1 MEILSVSQQLEDLW
15 RLTIALE
22 IQAERE
28 ANRAYVAFQKEKN
41 GKLSETW
48 HRVDLANYN
57 HKRTKQLMAAFEYGT
72 QRKKMCHQ
80 VSKPT
85 AAVTRFWSPL
95 EIQHLIASAKK
106 MIGVGAFYIE
116 LYSLFKLRPT
126 RRSFEAV
133 RKKAQRLGITPR
145 M

>member
-15 RLTIALE
+15 RMTIALE
-22 IQAERE
+22 IQAEKE

-48 HRVDLANYN
+48 NRVNVANYN

-72 QRKKMCHQ
+72 QRKKMCHHQ

-85 AAVTRFWSPL
+85 AVTRFWSPQ
-95 EIQHLIASAKK
+95 EIQHLIASARK
-106 MIGVGAFYIE
+106 MIGEGAFYIE
-116 LYSLFKLRPT
+116 LYKLFKLRPT

-133 RKKAQRLGITPR
+133 RKKAQRLGICPR